1 MARTGENIYK
11 RKDGRWEGRCIV
23 AYDESGKAKYKY
35 VYAKTYKAVKNKL
48 YSVLSQRNAEI
59 SIPNISSSK
68 RKFESILDEW
78 LSRKRISVKES
89 TYIRYKNSIENHIK
103 PRLGRYNVA
112 EINNIVI
119 ENFVSEL
126 LTIGK
131 INAQGG
137 LSPKSVTDI
146 LIIVKEVFDFAQ
158 ANGFATAC
166 NFDNIQMKRPSR
178 EMRVLSCSE
187 MHQLIIVLLTDTDR
201 CKLGVLLSLFT
212 GIRIGELCAL
222 QWDNISL
229 LEKTVKIDKTMQRL
243 QTETEEAVVN
253 SKTKIHISEP
263 KSFASIRIIP
273 LPDFII
279 ELLVNHQGTKKGYFL
294 TGDTKQFIEP
304 RTLQNRFKSYLK
316 EADIDDANF
325 HSLRHTFATRCIES
339 GFDVKT
345 LSEILGHSSVKI
357 TLDKYVHSTMEQKR
371 ANMNK
376 LKLPQLGYSPSK

>member
-23 AYDESGKAKYKY
+23 AYDENGKAKYKY
-35 VYAKTYKAVKNKL
+35 VYAKTYKAVKDKL
-48 YSVLSQRNAEI
+48 HSILSQKNADI

-68 RKFESILDEW
+68 WKFESILDEW
-78 LSRKRISVKES
+78 LSHKKISVKES

-103 PRLGRYNVA
+103 PRLGRYNVV
-112 EINNIVI
+112 EINNVLI

-131 INAQGG
+131 INSKGG

-158 ANGFATAC
+158 ANGLATAC
-166 NFDNIQMKRPSR
+166 NFNNIHMKRPNR

-187 MHQLIIVLLTDTDR
+187 MHQLITVLLTDTDL

-222 QWDNISL
+222 QWDNISI
-229 LEKTVKIDKTMQRL
+229 LEKAVKIDKTMQRL
-243 QTETEEAVVN
+243 QTDETVVN

-263 KSFASIRIIP
+263 KSFASVRIIP

-279 ELLVNHQGTKKGYFL
+279 ELLNNHHGTKNGYFL
-294 TGDTKQFIEP
+294 TGEVKQFIEP
-304 RTLQNRFKSYLK
+304 RTMQNRFKSYLK